1 MASNTNIQLADLDFA
16 DIKSNFITFL
26 QGQNVLKDYD
36 YTGSG
41 LSTLLDILAYNTQYN
56 AYYLNMVANEMFLD
70 SAIQRESVVSHAK
83 LLGYTPQ
90 SAIAPT
96 AIINMNVYNVTA
108 SSLTLPQYTK
118 FISESIDGVNYTFL
132 TTDAITVNTNTTT
145 QIATFQNVNIK
156 QSVVGTNQFTV
167 DISANPTLTFEIPDT
182 NIDTS
187 TLTVTV
193 QDSGANSYYDVFT
206 LATDYTN
213 LTSTSQVFFLQE
225 GIRGFYEIYFGDG
238 IVGQTLQNGNIVNV
252 SYLSTKGSAAEGAN
266 SFTLLDTIGGFSVT
280 DITPVLSATRGKNRE
295 SVDSIRFQ
303 APKAY
308 ATNSRAVSKNDY
320 ITIIQQNK
328 YGISLDAV
336 NVWGGEEMN
345 PPVYG
350 KIYVSIK
357 PSGGYSLTE
366 EQKNILINDV
376 IKPVSVMTVTPEIVS
391 PEYLYL
397 LFTSNVTFDPRKTNR
412 TAAQIQ
418 DLIKAGV
425 ITFCQN
431 TLNTFNATFSVGDL
445 IVYTQALDRAI
456 IGIDFDVTLQRRIL
470 PELINAKTYA
480 VEFNNP
486 LRKFA
491 NQSVTF
497 PVSFGQYDINANY
510 YPQVFYEERNDL
522 STGLDSIILINGGS
536 GYSSAPVVTI
546 YGDGTGATATADVLN
561 GVITD
566 IRITNSGRN
575 YTQALV
581 AITDTTGTG
590 ASATATLKDNY
601 TGLRTYY
608 FQNLIKNVLT
618 QDAGLIDYT
627 KGIVTLTDFQPYTIN
642 SIDGYF
648 KVNALAQDRVV
659 ASSFNKIITLDS
671 SDPTAITVNVTTI

>member
-26 QGQNVLKDYD
+26 QGQNILKDYD

-41 LSTLLDILAYNTQYN
+41 LSTLLDILAYYTQYN

-132 TTDAITVNTNTTT
+132 TTDAITVNTNNTT
-145 QIATFQNVNIK
+145 QIVTFEDVEIK
-156 QSVVGTNQFTV
+156 QAVVGTNQFTV

-193 QDSGANSYYDVFT
+193 QDSVANTYYDVYT

-213 LTSTSQVFFLQE
+213 LTSTSKVFFLQE

-238 IVGQTLQNGNIVNV
+238 IVGQTLEDGNLVNV
-252 SYLSTKGSAAEGAN
+252 SYLSTKGLAAEGAN
-266 SFTLLDTIGGFSVT
+266 SFTLLDTIGGFGVT
-280 DITPVLSATRGKNRE
+280 DITPILSATKGKNRE
-295 SVDSIRFQ
+295 TIDSIRFQ
-303 APKAY
+303 APKSY
-308 ATNSRAVSKNDY
+308 ATNSRAVSKDDY

-336 NVWGGEEMN
+336 NVWGGEEAD

-366 EQKNILINDV
+366 EQKNIIINDV
-376 IKPVSVMTVTPEIVS
+376 IKPVSVMTVTPEIIS
-391 PEYLYL
+391 PDYLYL
-397 LFTSNVTFDPRKTNR
+397 LLTASVTFDSRKTNR
-412 TAAQIQ
+412 TASQIQ
-418 DLIKAGV
+418 DLIKSGV
-425 ITFCQN
+425 ATFCQN

-470 PELINAKTYA
+470 PELINAKTYS
-480 VEFNNP
+480 VEFNNA
-486 LRKFA
+486 LRKYA
-491 NQSVTF
+491 NQSVIF
-497 PVSFGQYDINANY
+497 PISFGQYDINANFY
-510 YPQVFYEERNDL
+510 SQVFFEERNDV
-522 STGLDSIILINGGS
+522 STGLDSVILLNGGS
-536 GYSSAPVVTI
+536 GYSSSPVVTI
-546 YGDGTGATATADVLN
+546 YGDGVGATAIADVLN
-561 GVITD
+561 GVITG
-566 IRITNSGRN
+566 ITVTSAGRN

-581 AITDTTGTG
+581 TITDTSGIN
-590 ASATATLKDNY
+590 ASATAILKENY

-608 FQNLIKNVLT
+608 FQNSIKNVLT
-618 QDAGLIDYT
+618 QDAGSIDYVN
-627 KGIVTLTDFQPYTIN
+627 GIVTLTDFQPYTVN
-642 SIDGYF
+642 SVDGYF
-648 KVNALAQDRVV
+648 RINALAEDRIV

-671 SDPTAITVNVTTI
+671 SDPTAIVVNVTTI